1 MDTPTI
7 LVVDRELFFRQLF
20 SDVLQREGL
29 TVETAESAHA
39 ALDRL
44 KAGKID
50 LVVADLCT
58 LEVGVRLF
66 LHECRSVDPAPEVL
80 LAAGF
85 AERDSAVEGLRYGAV
100 DYLVKP
106 FPGEELRHRIR
117 GVLESRKLAAENLS
131 LNRQVSW
138 LQETNS
144 LVGTLDRDRF
154 LRQAVDLCLRE
165 TGTAHGFAVVRE
177 GTGHNELHGLAGFSA
192 EEVRTWVDRLF
203 PCIPRRDGL
212 IHLDAETTRQFGLDR
227 TLWIF
232 PLRAQGVL
240 RGALVFCAEE
250 TFFPDEKMNFLLQQI
265 AFGFDHAWRFEQ
277 AQQLMYTDDLTG
289 LYNHRYLQVALDQ
302 ELSRSG
308 RYGLEFALVFVD
320 LDYFKEVNDRFGH
333 LVGSAILCETAQ
345 LLKKCVRDADILFRY
360 GGDEFTAL
368 LVETEDRGA
377 EVVAERIRRTL
388 AEHCFMM
395 EDGMDVRLTATIGYA
410 VFPTDAEE
418 RLDLLNLADRAMYWG
433 KTQRNVVRCIRDV
446 PST

>member
-20 SDVLQREGL
+20 SDLLGREGF
-29 TVETAESAHA
+29 TVETAESGHA
-39 ALDRL
+39 ALDRI
-44 KAGKID
+44 KEGKVD
-50 LVVADLCT
+50 LVVADLST
-58 LEVGVRLF
+58 LEGGLRPF
-66 LHECRSVDPAPEVL
+66 LHECRSVDPAPEVV
-80 LAAGF
+80 LAAGG
-85 AERDSAVEGLRYGAV
+85 AERESAAEGLRYGAA
-100 DYLVKP
+100 DYLIKP

-117 GVLESRKLAAENLS
+117 GVLESRKLAAENASLS
-131 LNRQVSW
+131 RRISW

-144 LVGTLDRDRF
+144 LVGILERDRF
-154 LRQAVDLCLRE
+154 LGQAVDLCLRE
-165 TGTAHGFAVVRE
+165 TGATHGFAVVRE
-177 GTGHNELHGLAGFSA
+177 AAEHSELHGLVGFSA

-203 PCIPRRDGL
+203 PCIPRSDGL
-212 IHLDAETTRQFGLDR
+212 IHLDVETTRQFGLDK

-232 PLRAQGVL
+232 PLRAQGPL
-240 RGALVFCAEE
+240 RGALVLCAEKL
-250 TFFPDEKMNFLLQQI
+250 FSPDEKLDFLLQQI
-265 AFGFDHAWRFEQ
+265 AVGFDHAWRFEQ

-320 LDYFKEVNDRFGH
+320 LDYFKEVNDQFGH
-333 LVGSAILCETAQ
+333 LVGSAILCETAK
-345 LLKKCVRDADILFRY
+345 LLRKCVRDADILFRY

-368 LVETEDRGA
+368 LVETEDQGA

-388 AEHCFMM
+388 ADHRFMA
-395 EDGMDVRLTATIGYA
+395 EDGFDVRLTATIGYA

-446 PST
+446 PTT